1 MADVMVEKKGGG
13 WKKVFP
19 HVGIDSR
26 RAEDIVD
33 NFNSKEVFEKT
44 WAVQYEHWETP
55 GLNKN
60 VKQVE

>member
-44 WAVQYEHWETP
+44 WAVQYEH
-55 GLNKN
+55 
-60 VKQVE
+60 